1 MIDNRKMNGRSRLRA
16 VLLPLYAIITGL
28 ALGALIMLVSH
39 YNPLTAYGALWSGAF
54 GNASAVGTTLTYAV
68 PLILSGLGI
77 AIAFRAG
84 LFNIGAEGQYWMGAI
99 VAVWVGYHFAAWPWY
114 VHIPVAVL
122 SAMLAGA
129 LWGGVIPGLT
139 KAFVGA
145 HEVITTMMLSYI
157 AVFFGHY
164 LLEQGPMMAS
174 GFIPQSPPITASATL
189 PYTAWLPTLT
199 VGFWIALVVIALT
212 HILLFHTTLGYKL
225 RAVGLSPHAARYGGM
240 NVAWFTVLSLGLSGA
255 LAGLAGAL
263 QMLGVEN
270 QLSDSFSSG
279 YGYTAIVVSLL
290 ARNNPIGI
298 LFAGIFFA
306 ALSAGSQ
313 TMQINSGVSPYM
325 TDVITGIIVFFVAA
339 DRLYAYLKTRFSRG
353 LSAVRKE

>member
-1 MIDNRKMNGRSRLRA
+1 MNMRIRA
-16 VLLPLYAIITGL
+16 LLLPLYAMITGIV
-28 ALGALIMLVSH
+28 LGGLIMLLYH
-39 YNPLTAYGALWSGAF
+39 YNPVSAYAALFSGAF
-54 GNASAVGTTLTYAV
+54 GSASAVGNTLTYAV
-68 PLILSGLGI
+68 PLVLSALGI

-99 VAVWVGYHFAAWPWY
+99 AAVWIGYHFVNWPFYPHVALALGAAI
-114 VHIPVAVL
+114 V
-122 SAMLAGA
+122 AGA

-157 AVFFGHY
+157 AIFFGHY
-164 LLEQGPMMAS
+164 LLERGPMMAP
-174 GFIPQSPPITASATL
+174 GYIPQSPPVAASATL
-189 PYTAWLPTLT
+189 PYFGPLPTLT
-199 VGFWIALVVIALT
+199 DGFWITLAAIALVHL
-212 HILLFHTTLGYKL
+212 LLFHTTLGYKL
-225 RAVGLSPHAARYGGM
+225 RAVGASPSAARYGGM
-240 NVAWFTVLSLGLSGA
+240 NVAWFTVLSLGFSGA
-255 LAGLAGAL
+255 LAGLAGAV

-325 TDVITGIIVFFVAA
+325 TDVITGIVVFFVAA
-339 DRLYAYLKTRFSRG
+339 DRLYAYLRVRFAS
-353 LSAVRKE
+353 LSVGRSKGVKVQL

>member
-1 MIDNRKMNGRSRLRA
+1 MSVRMRA
-16 VLLPLYAIITGL
+16 ILLPLYAIVTGIV
-28 ALGALIMLVSH
+28 LGGLIMLIYH
-39 YNPLTAYGALWSGAF
+39 YNPVSAYGALFSGAF
-54 GNASAVGTTLTYAV
+54 GNASALGNTLTYAV
-68 PLILSGLGI
+68 PLVLSALGI
-77 AIAFRAG
+77 AVAFRAG

-99 VAVWVGYHFAAWPWY
+99 VAVWVGYHLVDWPMIPHIAIALLAAM
-114 VHIPVAVL
+114 V
-122 SAMLAGA
+122 AGA

-157 AVFFGHY
+157 AIFFGHY
-164 LLEQGPMMAS
+164 LLEQGPMMAP
-174 GFIPQSPPITASATL
+174 GYLPQSPPVAASATL
-189 PYTAWLPTLT
+189 PYFAPLPTLT
-199 VGFWIALVVIALT
+199 DGFWITIVMIILVHV
-212 HILLFHTTLGYKL
+212 LLFHTTLGYKL
-225 RAVGLSPHAARYGGM
+225 RAVGASANAARYGGM
-240 NVAWFTVLSLGLSGA
+240 NIAWFTVLSLGISGG
-255 LAGLAGAL
+255 LAGLAGAV

-325 TDVITGIIVFFVAA
+325 TDVITGIVVFFVAA
-339 DRLYAYLKTRFSRG
+339 DRLYAYLRIRLSRG
-353 LSAVRKE
+353 AGGSPKGVKAQL